1 MHNPSED
8 RSPSRP
14 HLGRWTAAGI
24 VLLTAAV
31 LVYFFCYPPALP
43 PNVSAVPPVAPQEAD
58 AERVHQFCG
67 VACHAYPP
75 PDSFPRSAWRRE
87 VKQAYDLFRAS
98 KLAFVDFP
106 SQEGVAL
113 YYEHRAP
120 EELPLLRSA
129 PPPHELPTSLLR
141 KDYRLPGDAGAPA
154 VSHVNLVHLFDER
167 RLDILVCE
175 MRRGEVLALQSYL
188 PKPAWRVL
196 YSKGPDEGFNPAHAE
211 VVDLDG
217 DGIKDVVVA
226 NLGYMGATDTPCGS
240 VVWLRGLGDGRFEP
254 HTLLDGIGRVADV
267 RAADFRGIGKLDLIV
282 ADFGWRNIGAV
293 YYLENHTTDGKKPRF
308 VPRVLDDRHGTVS
321 VPVGDLNGDGK
332 ADFVAVISQ
341 EFETLIA
348 FLNEG
353 GRFRK
358 EILYTAPHPAY
369 GSSGADLVDLNGDG
383 KLDVLYTNGDTLDPP
398 DLLKPYHSVQWLENR
413 GAFPFVHHP
422 LAPMYGV
429 MSAAA
434 ADFTGKGRKDIVA
447 VSFLS
452 SRGFPQ
458 RKPLRLDSVLL
469 LEQTAPGEF
478 VRHSLETVSC
488 DHMTCAVGDIHGDG
502 KPCLLTG
509 NFSFN
514 EGEKLSQAVTVWEN
528 VDAKKANKGAK

>member
-1 MHNPSED
+1 MTHNLSKN
-8 RSPSRP
+8 RTPSRA

-24 VLLTAAV
+24 VLLPAAV
-31 LVYFFCYPPALP
+31 LMYCYC
-43 PNVSAVPPVAPQEAD
+43 SPPVLPQNVAAVAPNAPQEAD
-58 AERVHQFCG
+58 AERVHNFCG

-87 VKQAYDLFRAS
+87 VKQAYDLFHAS
-98 KLAFVDFP
+98 KLPFPHFP

-113 YYEHRAP
+113 YYERRAP
-120 EELPLLRSA
+120 EGLPPLRSTKPARELPASLR
-129 PPPHELPTSLLR
+129 R

-188 PKPAWRVL
+188 PKPVWRVL
-196 YSKGPDEGFNPAHAE
+196 YSKGPDQGFNPAHAE

-217 DGIKDVVVA
+217 DGVKDVVVA
-226 NLGYMGATDTPCGS
+226 NLGYTGATDAPCGS

-254 HTLLDGIGRVADV
+254 HTLLDGVGRVADV

-282 ADFGWRNIGAV
+282 AAFGWRNIGAIH
-293 YYLENHTTDGKKPRF
+293 YLENHTTDSKKPRF
-308 VPRVLDDRHGTVS
+308 VPRVLDDRHGAVS

-332 ADFVAVISQ
+332 VDFAAVISQ
-341 EFETLIA
+341 EHEIIVA

-358 EILYTAPHPAY
+358 ETLYAAPHPGY
-369 GSSGADLVDLNGDG
+369 SSSSADLVDLNGDG

-422 LAPMYGV
+422 LAAMYGV

-478 VRHSLETVSC
+478 VQHSLETVSC
-488 DHMTCAVGDIHGDG
+488 DHMACAVGDIHGDG
-502 KPCLLTG
+502 KPCLLIG
-509 NFSFN
+509 SFSFN
-514 EGEKLSQAVTVWEN
+514 EAEEMSEAVTVWEKMD
-528 VDAKKANKGAK
+528 VKKAKKSE